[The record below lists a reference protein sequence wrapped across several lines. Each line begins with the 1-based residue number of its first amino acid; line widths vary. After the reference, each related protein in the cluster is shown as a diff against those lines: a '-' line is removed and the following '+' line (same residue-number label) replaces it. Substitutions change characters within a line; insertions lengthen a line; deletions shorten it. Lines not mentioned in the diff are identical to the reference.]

1 MMDIAKKQ
9 FKQIPK
15 KLLCNARSLA
25 SAAVWAEIYSIL
37 GCFME

>member
-1 MMDIAKKQ
+1 MMNIVRKW

-25 SAAVWAEIYSIL
+25 SAAVWAKIYSIL

>member
-1 MMDIAKKQ
+1 MDIVKKW
-9 FKQIPK
+9 FKHIPK
-15 KLLCNARSLA
+15 KLLCYEKSLA